1 MNKIET
7 FENFLTTQSI
17 QVPVFDFVLNLVLAL
32 ILAYILEKIYIKF
45 GKALS
50 NRTMFASNFL
60 VLAATTMLIISIVKS
75 SLALSL
81 GLVGALSIV
90 RFRSAIKEPEEL
102 TYLFLTIAIGL
113 GFGANQRL
121 ITIVGFIVVAVII
134 ILKNYSKRSKDDYNV
149 YVTVSGNTQTN
160 VDLDRIVNVLN
171 EHCSMVILKR
181 FDENQT
187 TLEALFLVEF
197 SNFDQVVKS
206 KSVLRNLDEDCVA
219 VLITSDKVY
228 KNVEKSNSDN
238 KLNDGLV
245 YYPTSVSYEDKRTDS
260 TDGVVKPQTLY
271 EMFLGSSTVTA
282 NDDISFDSVIQL
294 NTSSLLTNVYSRNLE
309 SFSKITAFYAV
320 ILLLFLGLV

>member
-17 QVPVFDFVLNLVLAL
+17 QVPIIDFVLNLILAL
-32 ILAYILEKIYIKF
+32 TLAYILEKIYIKF
-45 GKALS
+45 GNALS

-134 ILKNYSKRSKDDYNV
+134 IIKNYSKRSKDDYNV

-160 VDLDRIVNVLN
+160 VDLDRIVNVLK
-171 EHCSMVILKR
+171 EHCSMMILKR

-206 KSVLRNLDEDCVA
+206 KSVLRNLDES
-219 VLITSDKVY
+219 IK
-228 KNVEKSNSDN
+228 
-238 KLNDGLV
+238 
-245 YYPTSVSYEDKRTDS
+245 
-260 TDGVVKPQTLY
+260 
-271 EMFLGSSTVTA
+271 
-282 NDDISFDSVIQL
+282 ISFLDID
-294 NTSSLLTNVYSRNLE
+294 
-309 SFSKITAFYAV
+309 KIST
-320 ILLLFLGLV
+320 

>member
-17 QVPVFDFVLNLVLAL
+17 QVPVFDFVLNLILAL

-45 GKALS
+45 GNALS

-171 EHCSMVILKR
+171 EHCSMMSLKR

-187 TLEALFLVEF
+187 TLEALFMVEF

-206 KSVLRNLDEDCVA
+206 KSVLRNLDES
-219 VLITSDKVY
+219 IK
-228 KNVEKSNSDN
+228 
-238 KLNDGLV
+238 
-245 YYPTSVSYEDKRTDS
+245 
-260 TDGVVKPQTLY
+260 
-271 EMFLGSSTVTA
+271 
-282 NDDISFDSVIQL
+282 ISFLDID
-294 NTSSLLTNVYSRNLE
+294 
-309 SFSKITAFYAV
+309 KISA
-320 ILLLFLGLV
+320 

>member
-1 MNKIET
+1 MDKIET

-17 QVPVFDFVLNLVLAL
+17 QVPVFDFVLNLILAL
-32 ILAYILEKIYIKF
+32 TLAYILEKIYIKF
-45 GKALS
+45 GNALS

-134 ILKNYSKRSKDDYNV
+134 IIKNYSKRSKDDYNV

-160 VDLDRIVNVLN
+160 VDLDRIVNVLK
-171 EHCSMVILKR
+171 EHCSMMILKR

-206 KSVLRNLDEDCVA
+206 KSVLRNLDES
-219 VLITSDKVY
+219 IK
-228 KNVEKSNSDN
+228 
-238 KLNDGLV
+238 
-245 YYPTSVSYEDKRTDS
+245 
-260 TDGVVKPQTLY
+260 
-271 EMFLGSSTVTA
+271 
-282 NDDISFDSVIQL
+282 ISFLDID
-294 NTSSLLTNVYSRNLE
+294 
-309 SFSKITAFYAV
+309 KIST
-320 ILLLFLGLV
+320 

>member
-45 GKALS
+45 GNALS

-149 YVTVSGNTQTN
+149 YVTVSGNTQAN
-160 VDLDRIVNVLN
+160 VDLDRIVKVLN
-171 EHCSMVILKR
+171 EHCSMMSLKR
-181 FDENQT
+181 FDENKT
-187 TLEALFLVEF
+187 TLEALFMVEF
-197 SNFDQVVKS
+197 SSFDQVVKS
-206 KSVLRNLDEDCVA
+206 KSVLRNLDES
-219 VLITSDKVY
+219 IK
-228 KNVEKSNSDN
+228 
-238 KLNDGLV
+238 
-245 YYPTSVSYEDKRTDS
+245 
-260 TDGVVKPQTLY
+260 
-271 EMFLGSSTVTA
+271 
-282 NDDISFDSVIQL
+282 ISFLDID
-294 NTSSLLTNVYSRNLE
+294 
-309 SFSKITAFYAV
+309 KISA
-320 ILLLFLGLV
+320 

>member
-17 QVPVFDFVLNLVLAL
+17 HVPVFDFVLNLILA
-32 ILAYILEKIYIKF
+32 IMLAYILEKIYIKF
-45 GKALS
+45 GNALS

-206 KSVLRNLDEDCVA
+206 KSVLRNLDES
-219 VLITSDKVY
+219 IK
-228 KNVEKSNSDN
+228 
-238 KLNDGLV
+238 
-245 YYPTSVSYEDKRTDS
+245 
-260 TDGVVKPQTLY
+260 
-271 EMFLGSSTVTA
+271 
-282 NDDISFDSVIQL
+282 ISFLDID
-294 NTSSLLTNVYSRNLE
+294 
-309 SFSKITAFYAV
+309 KIST
-320 ILLLFLGLV
+320 

>member
-17 QVPVFDFVLNLVLAL
+17 QVPVFDFVLNLILAL

-45 GKALS
+45 GNALS

-134 ILKNYSKRSKDDYNV
+134 IIKNYSKRSKDDYNV

-160 VDLDRIVNVLN
+160 VDLDRIVNVLK
-171 EHCSMVILKR
+171 EHCSMMILKR

-187 TLEALFLVEF
+187 TLEALFMVEF

-206 KSVLRNLDEDCVA
+206 KSVLRNLDES
-219 VLITSDKVY
+219 IK
-228 KNVEKSNSDN
+228 
-238 KLNDGLV
+238 
-245 YYPTSVSYEDKRTDS
+245 
-260 TDGVVKPQTLY
+260 
-271 EMFLGSSTVTA
+271 
-282 NDDISFDSVIQL
+282 ISFLDID
-294 NTSSLLTNVYSRNLE
+294 
-309 SFSKITAFYAV
+309 KIST
-320 ILLLFLGLV
+320 